1 MDDLKV
7 YTDFHVAQLKQ
18 ADRDDA
24 YFSLIEADHEIV
36 AHLIAAFR
44 KEQSPTVRATLV
56 EIIWQHR
63 LPETLSFLV
72 EALED
77 PAMPVFRSA
86 LNGFVTLGGSAATI
100 LLECARQRFCQQ
112 DKLERVEWVEEAIQ
126 HLAMEDTQ

>member
-1 MDDLKV
+1 MDDLNDYV
-7 YTDFHVAQLKQ
+7 NFHIAQLRQ
-18 ADRDDA
+18 ADPDDA

-36 AHLIAAFR
+36 AHLITAFR
-44 KEQSPTVRATLV
+44 GERNPTIRATLV

-86 LNGFVTLGGSAATI
+86 LTGFVTLGGSAATN
-100 LLECARQRFCQQ
+100 LLVSTRQCLRQQ
-112 DKLERVEWVEEAIQ
+112 GRLERIEWVEEAIQ
-126 HLAMEDTQ
+126 QLAQEDAK